1 MEQKIMRIGILG
13 TLRGGGYANLFND
26 LPGSKVTAVC
36 DNNPRS
42 LEGIRD
48 LLDAN
53 PDIAVYDNF
62 DEFIESGRMDAVML
76 CNYFCEHVPF
86 AVKAMERGIH
96 VLSECTP
103 ALTMAECVELCRT
116 VEKTGCKYMLAE
128 NYPFFACN
136 MEMKRRFETGNFGK
150 ALYCEGEYN
159 HPVTPHDKNMLAPGR
174 LHWRNWLPRSY
185 YLTHALAPILYI
197 TGNSLKAVN
206 CKCVFAPDTLRGT
219 ACQVGDMAAI
229 MLCEMEDGS
238 LARVTGCA
246 AWGGH
251 GNWYRIC
258 GEKGSME
265 NIRGTLEEV
274 RVQYNPWNVPE
285 GETEVAIHPAR
296 WYEDEEMNKMPGDAG
311 HGGGDFWVAY
321 HFMKYVTEGVEP
333 FFNVYRSVSM
343 SATAVL
349 ALRSSQE
356 GGKEYRIP
364 DFTREEERK
373 VWENDNESPFPDE
386 NGNAALPCC
395 SHPDFMPGEEDY
407 RNAEKDWREAGLIT
421 E

>member
-356 GGKEYRIP
+356 GGKEYKIP
-364 DFTREEERK
+364 DFTSEEERK
-373 VWENDNESPFPDE
+373 IWENDTESPFPDE
-386 NGNAALPCC
+386 NGNATMPCC
-395 SHPDFMPGEEDY
+395 SHPDFSPGEEDY
-407 RNAEKDWREAGLIT
+407 RNAEKDWQEAGLIT